1 LCAKLSV
8 NIKKGERRYDFS
20 VERNT

>member
-1 LCAKLSV
+1 LCAKFSAD
-8 NIKKGERRYDFS
+8 IKKGERRYDFS